1 MKKLQLTFKT
11 AKGQKRNLVLNYV
24 SAELDTPTVRKAMD
38 KIVASQLFE
47 KDTVQL
53 YTKVVGAKYVERTE
67 TSLFQEDM
75 AV

>member
-24 SAELDTPTVRKAMD
+24 SADLDTPTVKKAMD

-47 KDTVQL
+47 KEGIQL
-53 YTKVVGAKYVERTE
+53 YSKVVAAKYVERTE
-67 TSLFQEDM
+67 THLFSEDL
-75 AV
+75 AI

>member
-11 AKGQKRNLVLNYV
+11 SKGQKRNLVLNYV
-24 SAELDTPTVRKAMD
+24 RDDLDTPTVRKAMD

-47 KDTVQL
+47 KDGVKL
-53 YTKVVGAKYVERTE
+53 YTKVSAAKYVERTE
-67 TSLFQEDM
+67 THLFSEDL

>member
-47 KDTVQL
+47 KDAVQL